1 MKTKKERII
10 SKISYA
16 VEIRFVV
23 KSAET
28 GKIELLKTGIIE
40 NYLIWLTLVVI
51 YIYKLWKQKSIFK
64 TGIHLCYWAP
74 AT

>member
-40 NYLIWLTLVVI
+40 NYLI
-51 YIYKLWKQKSIFK
+51 
-64 TGIHLCYWAP
+64 
-74 AT
+74 